1 MTQPPPGS
9 EARRVAQGSLR
20 AMAWAALV
28 FAAALTLQYRA
39 LFEHELGSVIPAST
53 SALEESAERRERHR
67 DHSAFDRRFAVWLV
81 ARNARAWIE
90 QPFALFEAEP
100 CHPAA
105 KSLALG
111 HPGLSEGLLGA
122 PVAWLHGDPVVVY
135 DFVVLALA
143 ALAALA
149 MYWLVVE
156 WTATPAAGIVA
167 GLLFAVHLPAG
178 AALTYPFIFDLGW
191 TVLALL
197 FGRRVFAGGGFRD
210 ALLLALCVSLQLA
223 TSFYALLSSLCLGVP
238 VLVWLVLRY
247 GVSQL
252 RAVPVGVA
260 LILVAVVAVGLF
272 SPYLSWSREA
282 EMMHRDFQAFAPW
295 AVFAPGRIIGFL
307 GFALALLAL
316 VVPPLGSGDARFG
329 GARYALFAGAVLVA
343 WLATGGNAQARF
355 GALLRGE
362 DLPVYLPNLYA
373 GLAML
378 LPGFDAVRAPAYLA
392 PGVHLALCVLAGF
405 GAAALLQRVPARVS
419 RLLGPGLV
427 VLVFVESVAAGGLGL
442 PSGVPVEAHAIRPA
456 HDRLAFFEELE
467 RAGNRG
473 PLLEVPI
480 DFTRGHYTLGAS
492 SEQLLLSAYHGRR
505 TSGCY
510 NSFVPPETR
519 ALEGLANGLPGLPAL
534 RAAAELGFTTIVVH
548 HPGEREVLERW
559 LERFEAAAAEGSLRL
574 VHHSPDASAF
584 EIPVPE

>member
-1 MTQPPPGS
+1 MTAPGPGS
-9 EARRVAQGSLR
+9 EARGAQESVR
-20 AMAWAALV
+20 ATACAVLV
-28 FAAALTLQYRA
+28 FAAALTIQYRV
-39 LFEHELGSVIPAST
+39 LFEHEPGSVIPAST
-53 SALEESAERRERHR
+53 SSLEESAGRRERQR

-90 QPFALFEAEP
+90 QPLALFEAEP

-105 KSLALG
+105 NSLALG

-156 WTATPAAGIVA
+156 WTGNPPAGIVA

-197 FGRRVFAGGGFRD
+197 FARRVFAGGGFRD
-210 ALLLALCVSLQLA
+210 ALLLAACISLQLA
-223 TSFYALLSSLCLGVP
+223 TSFYALLSSLCIGVP
-238 VLVWLVLRY
+238 VLVWLVIRY
-247 GVSQL
+247 GVFQL
-252 RAVPVGVA
+252 RAAPVGIA
-260 LILVAVVAVGLF
+260 LLLVAAAAVGLF
-272 SPYLSWSREA
+272 SPYLAWSREA
-282 EMMHRDFQAFAPW
+282 ELMHREFQAFAPW
-295 AVFAPGRIIGFL
+295 SVFAPGRIVGFL
-307 GFALALLAL
+307 GFALALVAL
-316 VVPPLGSGDARFG
+316 VIPPPGAGDARSG
-329 GARYALFAGAVLVA
+329 GARYALLAGAALVA

-355 GALLRGE
+355 AALLRGE

-373 GLAML
+373 GLATI

-392 PGVHLALCVLAGF
+392 PGVHLALCVLAGL
-405 GAAALLQRVPARVS
+405 GAAALLQRAPFRLS
-419 RLLGPGLV
+419 RLLGPGFVALA
-427 VLVFVESVAAGGLGL
+427 FVESLMAGSLGL
-442 PSGVPVEAHAIRPA
+442 PSGVAVEAHGIRP
-456 HDRLAFFEELE
+456 DQGRLAFFEALE

-480 DFTRGHYTLGAS
+480 DFSRGHYTLGAS

-519 ALEGLANGLPGLPAL
+519 GLEALARGLPGPPAL

-548 HPGEREVLERW
+548 HPGERAVLERW

-574 VHHSPDASAF
+574 VHRSAEASAF
-584 EIPVPE
+584 EIPTRE